1 MFRFD
6 NSPLIFVSFGFLREI
21 QRQESGNIQREV
33 FFRNDKT
40 HCFILYLLC
49 IQQVLFAQDALI
61 ISDTTTSVDLS
72 RYTAVF
78 RDESRLMSFKDVQK
92 QLFIPVNKPEL
103 QYSFSRDVFWFRF
116 QIRNESDLNENNWYF
131 LWSNALVD
139 NIDVYVPGV
148 DGTYKVQKGGLL
160 APGRE
165 KSYQGPFP
173 LYKIGF
179 LPEKKNLTFFVR
191 LKADEAILGS
201 LRLMTHQV
209 YIDQIPKTFATMWLV
224 IGIQLLR
231 VLYNIVL
238 AWYIKNGSFRWYSF
252 HTEIVTLSVMGSFG
266 LIGDGLHDFP
276 RLAGIMNSCFY
287 LLMPATYTLF
297 IFSLLN
303 VWKNYKKIR
312 WLFITIIIISVGQV
326 LAHVIVP
333 RSFLLQSNTYVFLS
347 TVSLLTAT
355 TVDALLRR
363 LSLNA
368 YLLIP
373 CFITLIPFAF
383 LNLQALGLINFG
395 WIYPMIYATNF
406 LEIFALSLVI
416 GKVIQATEKE
426 KFQSEKALLTEKLE
440 AEKLV
445 ELQHIKTQFFTNI
458 SHEFRTPLTLL
469 TGPLEEIRQ
478 KYPNEDLI
486 PMIQRNT
493 TRLQALINQLLD
505 ITKLQAGEFKV
516 ETQRGDIVSFLS
528 YIFSSFESLAQSLQI
543 HFLVKQSHT
552 SFETD
557 FDVDKMEKIVTNLL
571 SNAFKFTATNGE
583 IQVNV
588 IYQIHGTSPSLVM
601 EVNDTGIGIDAQKLP
616 RIFDRFYQADDSPR
630 RHYEGTGIG
639 LALVRELVELLKGNV
654 TVKSEVGTGT
664 YFRVTLPLEVNP
676 QTAPEILP
684 LISLQEQKV
693 GDGLYALEQNH
704 TEQISN
710 ASLPILLIV
719 EDNVDLRIY
728 LKDIFAQQYQV
739 VEAVDGQDGLASAF
753 EIIPDLV
760 VTDLMM
766 PRLDGFSLCQRLK
779 SDERTSH
786 IPVVILTARVALAD
800 RLEGFGLGADDYL
813 QKPFSKD
820 ELLVRVKNLIQQRIL
835 LREKFAI
842 MPAVSLG
849 ETVST
854 AQNLDNHFIIKARN
868 VVTQHLSDS
877 SFSADTFSD
886 LMGMSRSNLHRK
898 VKALT
903 GQTTT
908 EFVRTIRL
916 QKASELL
923 AQKNSLFR
931 K

>member
-1 MFRFD
+1 MTRR
-6 NSPLIFVSFGFLREI
+6 IV
-21 QRQESGNIQREV
+21 
-33 FFRNDKT
+33 
-40 HCFILYLLC
+40 FILFLLC
-49 IQQVLFAQDALI
+49 IGQVLFAQDALI
-61 ISDTTTSVDLS
+61 ISDSTTSVDLC

-78 RDESRLMSFKDVQK
+78 RDASRHMSFKDVQK
-92 QLFIPVNKPEL
+92 QHFIPVNKPEF
-103 QYSFSRDVFWFRF
+103 QYAFSRDIFWFRF
-116 QIRNESDLNENNWYF
+116 QIRNESGLNENNWYL

-160 APGRE
+160 VADHE

-191 LKADEAILGS
+191 LKADETILGS
-201 LRLMTHQV
+201 LRLMSHQV
-209 YIDQIPKTFATMWLV
+209 YIDQIPKTFAMMWLV

-238 AWYIKNGSFRWYSF
+238 AWYIRNGSFRWYSF
-252 HTEIVTLSVMGSFG
+252 HTVIVTLSVLGSFG
-266 LIGDGLHDFP
+266 LIGGALNDFP
-276 RLAGIMNSCFY
+276 RVAGIMNSSFY

-303 VWKNYKKIR
+303 VWKNYRKIR
-312 WLFITIIIISVGQV
+312 WLFVTIIIISAGQV
-326 LAHVIVP
+326 LAHVVVP

-347 TVSLLTAT
+347 TVFLLTAT

-363 LSLNA
+363 LSFNA

-373 CFITLIPFAF
+373 CFITLIPFTF

-426 KFQSEKALLTEKLE
+426 RFQTEKALLTEKLE

-445 ELQHIKTQFFTNI
+445 ELDHIKTQFFTNI

-469 TGPLEEIRQ
+469 MGPLEEMRQ
-478 KYPNEDLI
+478 KYPNEHLI
-486 PMIQRNT
+486 PMMQRNT

-505 ITKLQAGEFKV
+505 LTKLQAGEFKV
-516 ETQRGDIVSFLS
+516 ETHRGDIVSFLS
-528 YIFSSFESLAQSLQI
+528 CIFSSFESLAQSQQI
-543 HFLVKQSHT
+543 HFFFKQSHT
-552 SFETD
+552 SLETD

-571 SNAFKFTATNGE
+571 SNAFKFTPATGKVE
-583 IQVNV
+583 VNV
-588 IYQIHGTSPSLVM
+588 IYQVHGTSPSLVM

-630 RHYEGTGIG
+630 RDYEGTGIG
-639 LALVRELVELLKGNV
+639 LALVRELVELLKGNIGV
-654 TVKSEVGTGT
+654 ESEAGAGTC
-664 YFRVTLPLEVNP
+664 FRLTLPLVVNP
-676 QTAPEILP
+676 QTASETLP
-684 LISLQEQKV
+684 LMSPAERKDRDAV
-693 GDGLYALEQNH
+693 YAPGQSH

-728 LKDIFAQQYQV
+728 LKDVFDGQYQV
-739 VEAVDGQDGLASAF
+739 VEAVDGQDGLDSAF

-766 PRLDGFSLCQRLK
+766 PRLDGFSFCQRLK

-786 IPVVILTARVALAD
+786 IPVVMLTAKVALAD

-813 QKPFSKD
+813 EKPFSKD

-835 LREKFAI
+835 LREKFTM
-842 MPAVSLG
+842 MPAVPLG
-849 ETVST
+849 EPVST
-854 AQNLDNHFIIKARN
+854 ARNLDNHFIVKARN

-916 QKASELL
+916 HKASELL
-923 AQKNSLFR
+923 AQKNLTVSEVAYQVGFESLSYFS
-931 K
+931 KTFQEQFGVTPSTITLS